1 MFDGK
6 QSALDFRETI
16 EPRPLVRLYDYW
28 LSKFEG
34 GQIPSRAQIDP
45 LDVPDLLSIIFLI
58 DVIDGADGPEFR
70 FRLVGSKIVE
80 VVGWDPTGQ
89 SFTSFYDEE
98 NLENMVALYDQVASS
113 GEPFLNS
120 STAPFSN
127 KDYIRMVRLL
137 LPLSEDGARVDMIL
151 GCLFFENV

>member
-6 QSALDFRETI
+6 QSALDFRKTI
-16 EPRPLVRLYDYW
+16 VPHPLTKLYDYW
-28 LSKFEG
+28 LSKSAG

-58 DVIDGADGPEFR
+58 DVIEGPDGTEFR

-89 SFTSFYDEE
+89 SFTSFYDED
-98 NLENMVALYDQVASS
+98 NLEQMISIYRGVAQS
-113 GEPFLNS
+113 GEPFLNN

-137 LPLSEDGARVDMIL
+137 LPLSEDGRRVDMIL